1 MGLGHRLAIRTIAF
15 GWHGVEESPHVS
27 AGSWMLRLFSLIFAG
42 IVFPS
47 PCLAG
52 LETFT
57 KLDQVGSW
65 VIERKISAS
74 GQLQCR
80 ASIPSG
86 GAWFGANIHLSA
98 VGQLVIPEGRT
109 YAGTPQDVVVV
120 LEAMQRCRDDI
131 LYLP

>member
-1 MGLGHRLAIRTIAF
+1 
-15 GWHGVEESPHVS
+15 
-27 AGSWMLRLFSLIFAG
+27 MLRLFPLIFAG

-52 LETFT
+52 LENFT

-98 VGQLVIPEGRT
+98 VGQLVIPEGLT

>member
-1 MGLGHRLAIRTIAF
+1 
-15 GWHGVEESPHVS
+15 
-27 AGSWMLRLFSLIFAG
+27 MLRLFSLMLAG
-42 IVFPS
+42 FVSPPS
-47 PCLAG
+47 CLAG

-74 GQLQCR
+74 GQPQCR

-86 GAWFGANIHLSA
+86 GAWFGANIHLSS
-98 VGQLVIPEGRT
+98 VGQLVIPEGLT
-109 YAGTPQDVVVV
+109 YGGNPQDVVVV
-120 LEAMQRCRDDI
+120 LQALQRCRNDI

>member
-1 MGLGHRLAIRTIAF
+1 M
-15 GWHGVEESPHVS
+15 S
-27 AGSWMLRLFSLIFAG
+27 AGTWMLRLFSLILAG
-42 IVFPS
+42 FLSPP

-74 GQLQCR
+74 GQPHCR

-86 GAWFGANIHLSA
+86 GAWFGANIHLSS
-98 VGQLVIPEGRT
+98 VGQLVIPEGLT

-120 LEAMQRCRDDI
+120 LEALQRCRNDI

>member
-1 MGLGHRLAIRTIAF
+1 MGLGHGIVFRPIAF
-15 GWHGVEESPHVS
+15 ARHGAEDLLHVS
-27 AGSWMLRLFSLIFAG
+27 AGTWMLRLFLLILAG
-42 IVFPS
+42 FVSPP

-74 GQLQCR
+74 GQPQCR

-98 VGQLVIPEGRT
+98 VDQLVIPEGLT
-109 YAGTPQDVVVV
+109 YMGTPQDVVVV
-120 LEAMQRCRDDI
+120 LQALQRCRNDI

>member
-1 MGLGHRLAIRTIAF
+1 
-15 GWHGVEESPHVS
+15 
-27 AGSWMLRLFSLIFAG
+27 MLRLSSLIFAG

-47 PCLAG
+47 ACLAG

-86 GAWFGANIHLSA
+86 GGWFGANIHLSA
-98 VGQLVIPEGRT
+98 VGQIVIPEGLT
-109 YAGTPQDVVVV
+109 YKGTPEDVVVV

>member
-1 MGLGHRLAIRTIAF
+1 
-15 GWHGVEESPHVS
+15 
-27 AGSWMLRLFSLIFAG
+27 MLRLFSMIFAG

-47 PCLAG
+47 RLAG

-65 VIERKISAS
+65 VIERKISARS
-74 GQLQCR
+74 LQCR

-86 GAWFGANIHLSA
+86 GGWFGANIHLSA
-98 VGQLVIPEGRT
+98 VGQIVIPEGLT
-109 YAGTPQDVVVV
+109 YKGTPEDVVVV

>member
-1 MGLGHRLAIRTIAF
+1 
-15 GWHGVEESPHVS
+15 
-27 AGSWMLRLFSLIFAG
+27 MLRLLSLAAVGF
-42 IVFPS
+42 VS
-47 PCLAG
+47 TLPCLAA
-52 LETFT
+52 LQTFS
-57 KLDQVGSW
+57 KLDQIGIW

-98 VGQLVIPEGRT
+98 VGQLVIPEGLT
-109 YAGTPQDVVVV
+109 YAGTSQDVVVV